1 MKYKEMLE
9 DARQHGINSEKA
21 MYKSIEDID
30 DLLCIVKEHDKQ
42 AYWDFIMTT
51 YGTLYSNH
59 FETEDFARWFVDR
72 MESTQSDGSKLRG
85 QYWDCEQ
92 VYEAYRGMGISIP
105 SEVTKLDLYVAANAA
120 KHDFGSKFSDEQV
133 LEIAY
138 LFYFADEDFPTND
151 KIFRYMELTRET
163 E

>member
-1 MKYKEMLE
+1 
-9 DARQHGINSEKA
+9 
-21 MYKSIEDID
+21 
-30 DLLCIVKEHDKQ
+30 
-42 AYWDFIMTT
+42 
-51 YGTLYSNH
+51 
-59 FETEDFARWFVDR
+59 